1 MPFVEFK
8 CPTSV
13 PRADGKT
20 SEAVPTGGE
29 LWGHTMGTDLLDD
42 AVVTEGGADHRQ
54 SSGKFM
60 L

>member
-1 MPFVEFK
+1 VPE

-20 SEAVPTGGE
+20 SEAVPTRGE

-42 AVVTEGGADHRQ
+42 AVVTEGGADHHQ